1 MLPFSLQLQDGLPVS
16 DQVFQAVRKAIL
28 TGQLREGD
36 EFPSVRT
43 ISQELRISPTTAH
56 KVVGQ
61 LRDEGYLAARPG
73 VGMVV
78 TVPPMAAREERQK
91 HLEPLCRTLLTEG
104 ADLNLDLEDVIDALR
119 KTAGQARS
127 LPAAQQPLAKGS
139 TKSSNA

>member
-1 MLPFSLQLQDGLPVS
+1 MLPFSLKLQDGLPVS

-56 KVVGQ
+56 KVVAL
-61 LRDEGYLAARPG
+61 LRDEGFLAARPG

-78 TVPPMAAREERQK
+78 TVPPLSAREERLK
-91 HLEPLCRTLLTEG
+91 HLAPKCRDLLAEA
-104 ADLNLDLEDVIDALR
+104 ADLHLDVEDVIEVLR
-119 KTAGQARS
+119 RAAQTSRA
-127 LPAAQQPLAKGS
+127 LPAAQQPQAKDS
-139 TKSSNA
+139 

>member
-36 EFPSVRT
+36 AFPSVRA

-61 LRDEGYLAARPG
+61 LRDEGFLAARPG

-78 TVPPMAAREERQK
+78 TVPEQSARSGRLK
-91 HLEPLCRTLLTEG
+91 HLEPLCRDLLNEA
-104 ADLNLDLEDVIDALR
+104 ADLNLGLEDVVEVLRQTAQSGRALPESHQP
-119 KTAGQARS
+119 QAKDS
-127 LPAAQQPLAKGS
+127 
-139 TKSSNA
+139 